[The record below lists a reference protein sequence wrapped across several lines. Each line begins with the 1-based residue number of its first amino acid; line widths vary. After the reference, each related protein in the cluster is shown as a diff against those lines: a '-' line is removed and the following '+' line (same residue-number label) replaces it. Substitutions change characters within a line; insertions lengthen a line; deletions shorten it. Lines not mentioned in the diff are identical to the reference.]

1 MTIANI
7 TTQFLEIS
15 KRIYLQKKK
24 KKKQFHINGF
34 NLFIYQQIFNLFTTF
49 LMV

>member
-15 KRIYLQKKK
+15 KRIYLQK

>member
-15 KRIYLQKKK
+15 KRIYLQKK

>member
-24 KKKQFHINGF
+24 KKNNFT
-34 NLFIYQQIFNLFTTF
+34 LMVSIYLFTNKFSTYSQHS
-49 LMV
+49 